1 MNGAQF
7 LLFLDAAVVLNTY
20 YCFRAMSEGRKRL
33 TGEYE
38 PDPARSELY
47 AAQTDWRR

>member
-7 LLFLDAAVVLNTY
+7 LLILDAAAVLNTY
-20 YCFRAMSEGRKRL
+20 YCFRAMSKGRKRIA
-33 TGEYE
+33 GEYE
-38 PDPARSELY
+38 PEPAPSELY

>member
-7 LLFLDAAVVLNTY
+7 LLILDAAAVFNTY
-20 YCFRAMSEGRKRL
+20 YCFLAMSEGRKRL

-38 PDPARSELY
+38 PEPARSELY